1 MNRFEFPIGLHTTSA
16 FNTAVPD
23 ETDVVIIGGGII
35 GILSALFLT
44 EKGLRVCVLEKG
56 RIAGEQSSRNWG
68 WIRQQGRDAAELPL
82 MMEANRLW
90 HQLAPKLDT
99 DIHLTQGGIT
109 YMSRTTKRAEGFERF
124 MKIASVHGL
133 DTKLLSQKELQA
145 HIPEM
150 RRDFIMGMVTPSD
163 LRAEPWITVPAFAR
177 YAQTKGAHISEMCA
191 VRSLDISAG
200 RVTGVITERGRIKAS
215 HVLLAGGA
223 WSSLFLQNHNVSIP
237 QLSVRATVIAT
248 QHMPQVYQ
256 GGATDE
262 HIAFRARAEGGYTLA
277 TGITHDLF
285 LGRDAFK
292 HATKFWPVLKQDPFN
307 NRPIPFGPRDF
318 PDAWTVP
325 HHWGDG
331 KSPFEAMRVLN
342 PKPSKKAMRVITRE
356 FRALF
361 PQLPSV
367 DTSRAWAGMI
377 DTMPDVVPILDHCP
391 SLPGL
396 TIATGM
402 CGHGF
407 GIGPAVGRIMADMI
421 TGSALGHDLSRFRF
435 SRFSDGSKI
444 DVGPAL

>member
-1 MNRFEFPIGLHTTSA
+1 
-16 FNTAVPD
+16 
-23 ETDVVIIGGGII
+23 
-35 GILSALFLT
+35 
-44 EKGLRVCVLEKG
+44 
-56 RIAGEQSSRNWG
+56 
-68 WIRQQGRDAAELPL
+68 
-82 MMEANRLW
+82 
-90 HQLAPKLDT
+90 
-99 DIHLTQGGIT
+99 
-109 YMSRTTKRAEGFERF
+109 
-124 MKIASVHGL
+124 
-133 DTKLLSQKELQA
+133 
-145 HIPEM
+145 
-150 RRDFIMGMVTPSD
+150 
-163 LRAEPWITVPAFAR
+163 
-177 YAQTKGAHISEMCA
+177 
-191 VRSLDISAG
+191 
-200 RVTGVITERGRIKAS
+200 
-215 HVLLAGGA
+215 
-223 WSSLFLQNHNVSIP
+223 
-237 QLSVRATVIAT
+237 VIAT